1 LPRKKTGEQKEEE
14 PGLPRKKTGEQ
25 KEEAPGLAHKIQKIG
40 FHQMKK

>member
-14 PGLPRKKTGEQ
+14 PGLPRKKKGEQ
-25 KEEAPGLAHKIQKIG
+25 EEEPGLSHKIQKIG